1 MQAPRHLD
9 CGAWKTGNYHIRYRQ
24 DGLNHTKILKQSR
37 YKSLVGIR
45 RACDNWRRKNDAHD
59 FEIAIE
65 YEHFSLRGI
74 GGGFLFKIA
83 SEYVDSCWRNYYV

>member
-1 MQAPRHLD
+1 MEVPRYID
-9 CGAWKTGNYHIRYRQ
+9 CARKTGNIHIRFRQ
-24 DGLNHTKILKQSR
+24 DGNNITKVVTQSR
-37 YKSLVGIR
+37 YKSLKGIR
-45 RACDNWRRKNDAHD
+45 LACDRWRRKNDAHD

-83 SEYVDSCWRNYYV
+83 SVYVDSRWENYFV

>member
-1 MQAPRHLD
+1 MEVPRYID
-9 CGAWKTGNYHIRYRQ
+9 NARKTGNIHIRYRQ
-24 DGLNHTKILKQSR
+24 DGNNITKVVTQSR

-65 YEHFSLRGI
+65 YEHFSLRGT
-74 GGGFLFKIA
+74 GNGFLFKIA
-83 SEYVDSCWRNYYV
+83 SEYVDNRWRNYFV

>member
-1 MQAPRHLD
+1 MEVPRYID
-9 CGAWKTGNYHIRYRQ
+9 CARKTGNIHIRFRQ
-24 DGLNHTKILKQSR
+24 DGNNITKVVTQSR
-37 YKSLVGIR
+37 YKSLKGIR
-45 RACDNWRRKNDAHD
+45 LACDRWRRQNDAHD

-83 SEYVDSCWRNYYV
+83 SVYVDSRWINYYV

>member
-37 YKSLVGIR
+37 YKSLVGMR
-45 RACDNWRRKNDAHD
+45 RACNRWRHKNDAHD
-59 FEIAIE
+59 FEIVIE
-65 YEHFSLRGI
+65 YERLDKTKI
-74 GGGFLFKIA
+74 FKLA
-83 SEYVDSCWRNYYV
+83 SEYVDSRWRNYFV

>member
-1 MQAPRHLD
+1 MEVPRYID
-9 CGAWKTGNYHIRYRQ
+9 CARKTGNIHIRFRQ
-24 DGLNHTKILKQSR
+24 DGNNITKVVTQSR
-37 YKSLVGIR
+37 YKSLKGIR
-45 RACDNWRRKNDAHD
+45 LACDRWRRQNDAHD

-83 SEYVDSCWRNYYV
+83 SEYVDSRWRNYYV

>member
-1 MQAPRHLD
+1 MEVPRHLA

-24 DGLNHTKILKQSR
+24 DGNNLTKIVTQSR
-37 YKSLVGIR
+37 YKSLVGMR
-45 RACDNWRRKNDAHD
+45 RACNRWRHKNDAHD

-65 YEHFSLRGI
+65 YEHFSLRGT

-83 SEYVDSCWRNYYV
+83 SEYVDSRWRNYYV